1 MNFDRFL
8 LIGILILLLN
18 AYVDGVN
25 MHITLYDIAYGRKSI
40 MCANVKGWGQ

>member
-1 MNFDRFL
+1 MTFDRL
-8 LIGILILLLN
+8 LLLGIVVLLLN

-25 MHITLYDIAYGRKSI
+25 MHTTLYDIAYRRQSV